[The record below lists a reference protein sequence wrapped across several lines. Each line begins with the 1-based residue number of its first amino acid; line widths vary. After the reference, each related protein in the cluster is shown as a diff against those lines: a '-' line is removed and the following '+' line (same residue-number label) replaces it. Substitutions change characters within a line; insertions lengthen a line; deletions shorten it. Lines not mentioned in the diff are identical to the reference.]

1 MHNMIV
7 FKWLVDVELA
17 KNSSFHFELI
27 STFVASRDCEIGMKM
42 LIEIE
47 ILAFRKK
54 KNYWSIG
61 FMLKR
66 YFNLHLL
73 QFPKELLK

>member
-1 MHNMIV
+1 MIV

-27 STFVASRDCEIGMKM
+27 STFVVSRDCEIGMKM
-42 LIEIE
+42 LIKIE

-54 KNYWSIG
+54 KIIG
-61 FMLKR
+61 ALDLCLKGILI
-66 YFNLHLL
+66 YIFYNF
-73 QFPKELLK
+73 QKSS